1 VCADVHCIKVAL
13 SPPKIAASHDGD
25 GAASIELLDADSYT
39 SRCVHNSGGC
49 RWQVA
54 KHAGGTAVGSGCAG
68 RPPIDRQVGA
78 AAGLLNRGLLR
89 AVRRASGQRRNV
101 VRC

>member
-13 SPPKIAASHDGD
+13 NPPKIAASQHGD

-49 RWQVA
+49 RWPSMQVA
-54 KHAGGTAVGSGCAG
+54 
-68 RPPIDRQVGA
+68 RQWAMDVQ
-78 AAGLLNRGLLR
+78 
-89 AVRRASGQRRNV
+89 VRRLSIGRWLPPRA
-101 VRC
+101 C